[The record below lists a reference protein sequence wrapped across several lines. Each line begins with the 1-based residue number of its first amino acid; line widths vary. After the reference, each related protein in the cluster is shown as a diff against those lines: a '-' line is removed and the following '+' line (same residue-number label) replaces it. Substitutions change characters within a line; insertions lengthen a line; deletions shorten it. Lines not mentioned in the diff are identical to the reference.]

1 MDIIL
6 LEDIRKLG
14 KLGDTVSVKSG
25 YARNFLVPQGMAVR
39 ATKDNLAMFEERR
52 AELERIAKDALAAAQ
67 ARAEKLNELVV
78 TIERLAG
85 EEGKLFG
92 SVGTHDIADAISEAS
107 GVEIIK
113 REVMMPDGA
122 IRSIGEYDID
132 LSLHNE
138 VNVSIKIVVANTE
151 A

>member
-52 AELERIAKDALAAAQ
+52 AELERTANEALSAAQ
-67 ARAEKLNELVV
+67 ARAEKLNELAV

-92 SVGTHDIADAISEAS
+92 SVGTHDIAEAISKAS

-122 IRSIGEYDID
+122 IRSLGEYDID

-138 VNVSIKIVVANTE
+138 VNVKVKIVVANSE

>member
-52 AELERIAKDALAAAQ
+52 VELERIAKEALSAAQ
-67 ARAEKLNELVV
+67 ARAEKLKDLEVS
-78 TIERLAG
+78 IERLAG

-92 SVGTHDIADAISEAS
+92 SVGTQDIADAISEAS

-138 VNVSIKIVVANTE
+138 VNANVKIVVANTE

>member
-14 KLGDTVSVKSG
+14 QLGDTVAVKNG
-25 YARNFLVPQGMAVR
+25 YARNFLVPQGMAVS

-52 AELERIAKDALAAAQ
+52 AELERTAKNTLTAAE
-67 ARAEKLNELVV
+67 ARAEKLNELLV

-92 SVGTHDIADAISEAS
+92 SVGTNDIATAISTAA
-107 GVEIIK
+107 GVEVIK

-122 IRSIGEYDID
+122 IRAIGEYEIS

-138 VNVSIKIVVANTE
+138 VSVSVKVVVASTE